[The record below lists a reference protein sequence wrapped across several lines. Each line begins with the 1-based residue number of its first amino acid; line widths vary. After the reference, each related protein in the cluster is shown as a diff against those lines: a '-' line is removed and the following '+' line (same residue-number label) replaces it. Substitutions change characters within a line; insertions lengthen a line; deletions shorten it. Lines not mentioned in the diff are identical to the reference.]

1 MIRKFQAAS
10 TRDALR
16 QIRDA
21 LGADAIILSNRQVPG
36 GVEIMAVADMDMSR
50 LTSGATGSA
59 GEAPVKGGNGHDSA
73 NGNGNGAKHAFAS
86 RAEVP
91 PPIAVAPAGIP
102 APPAAPSEMS
112 KAAQPAPGWENVPE
126 TGVTAQP
133 QIDLIMRE
141 LKALRG
147 MVEGQ
152 LAGFAWN
159 ELQRRHP
166 ERAEIMKLLLA
177 AGFNPQLGHHLIDH
191 MPSGF
196 DADKSM
202 KWLRAALMR
211 NLQVASPNDDI
222 ADVGG
227 VYALVGPTGVGKTTT
242 VAKIAARAVLKH
254 GPGNVALITTDSY
267 RIGAQDQLRIYGR
280 ILGVPV
286 YAVKDAAELQLT
298 LADLAHKRLTLID
311 TVGMSQRDKR
321 VDEQLDLLC
330 GDGRPV
336 QRLLLLSMTA
346 QNRTLEDVARAY
358 QGPCLAGCILTK
370 IDESLAC
377 GGALDV
383 VIRNKLRVCYL
394 TNGQRVPE
402 DLHLPNALYL
412 VDRALKGAQGEP
424 VFTLRDG
431 DYPLLM
437 ATWNQGGGKQVEGQ
451 LHV

>member
-1 MIRKFQAAS
+1 MIRKFQAVS
-10 TRDALR
+10 TREALR
-16 QIRDA
+16 QIRDT

-36 GVEIMAVADMDMSR
+36 GVEIMAVADTDMGR
-50 LTSGATGSA
+50 LTSGAPGSA
-59 GEAPVKGGNGHDSA
+59 GEPSPDGGNGHGSA
-73 NGNGNGAKHAFAS
+73 NGNGNGAGHAFAS
-86 RAEVP
+86 RAVAQPAIEV
-91 PPIAVAPAGIP
+91 ASAGIP
-102 APPAAPSEMS
+102 APPAPPSETG
-112 KAAQPAPGWENVPE
+112 KAARPAPGSENVPE
-126 TGVTAQP
+126 TGVVQP

-196 DADKSM
+196 DPDKSM
-202 KWLRAALMR
+202 KWLRTALMR
-211 NLQVASPNDDI
+211 NLHVASPNDDI

-298 LADLAHKRLTLID
+298 LADLARKRLTLID

-412 VDRALKGAQGEP
+412 VDRALKGAQGEA

-437 ATWNQGGGKQVEGQ
+437 ATWNQGGGKQAEGQ